1 MKKATAEW
9 VNKAE
14 ADFQF
19 AARSV
24 PGAKPFHDQRCFLC
38 QQSAEK
44 YLKALLEEVGQVIP
58 RTHILRDLLALLL
71 PHHPSLRSFTR
82 GLKFL
87 TRFAVGI
94 RYPGEKAS
102 KRQAASALRW
112 AGEVRAA
119 RRTLLGIRPSRPRR
133 RRPP

>member
-1 MKKATAEW
+1 MKKTTAEW

-14 ADFQF
+14 ADFQY
-19 AARSV
+19 AAQNVR
-24 PGAKPFHDQRCFLC
+24 GTKPFHDQRCFLC

-44 YLKALLEEVGQVIP
+44 YLKALLEELSLPIP

-71 PHHPSLRSFTR
+71 PHHPSLRSFIR

-102 KRQAASALRW
+102 KRQATSALRW
-112 AGEVRAA
+112 AADVRDACRA
-119 RRTLLGIRPSRPRR
+119 LLGIRTPRSR
-133 RRPP
+133 RRPAP